1 MLEHLSH
8 QHDVAP
14 RQVVGDRIAY
24 DEFDAGMPAL
34 VLGDDEVD
42 DVAADI
48 ASGARHK
55 PAADVKITAADVD
68 DGRSA
73 ELAEETAHSF

>member
-24 DEFDAGMPAL
+24 DEFDVGMPAL

-42 DVAADI
+42 DIAADI
-48 ASGARHK
+48 ASGARHE
-55 PAADVKITAADVD
+55 PAADVEVAAADVD
-68 DGRSA
+68 DGRA
-73 ELAEETAHSF
+73 AKAA